1 MDRLVQNGTK
11 EVVGNRLAKKK
22 LEKRKKGIL
31 KQRLKIPPSSNQ
43 FTKTFDKNLA
53 TNLFKMLL
61 KYRAKG
67 QITEKVEVEFSR
79 ILEVI

>member
-1 MDRLVQNGTK
+1 MH
-11 EVVGNRLAKKK
+11 
-22 LEKRKKGIL
+22 

-61 KYRAKG
+61 KYRAEDKSQKRYKWSSAGFLKSFKG
-67 QITEKVEVEFSR
+67 NFNKYDDDNKKWGGGNHGLQV
-79 ILEVI
+79 LG